1 MKLSVSLPQPR
12 AVGVAPVR
20 RRCLRHPR
28 SALLLVPML
37 ALLTLFCLA
46 PMGWVLVHSVAGE
59 HGLSLDNFRTIA
71 GSPFYRQAFG
81 NSLSI
86 SFYSSVLAL
95 LITLPGAASLRR
107 VDGRFRNAVIALTN
121 MTGNLSGV
129 PLAFAFVILIGT
141 NGALTL
147 LLREWGWLQDFR
159 LYSRD
164 GLILLYTYFQL
175 PLGLLLFYPALDA
188 LDDHWQEAAALLG
201 AGHWAYWRHVALP
214 VLAPALLGTFILLL
228 ANAMGAYAT
237 AFALTS
243 GNFNL
248 VTVRIASL
256 VSGNID
262 LQPDLAAALSV
273 LLVGLLALVAAVN
286 QWLLKRTYHA
296 R

>member
-1 MKLSVSLPQPR
+1 MKTPVSLPLSAAAGEAFAQPPRVRHWR
-12 AVGVAPVR
+12 A
-20 RRCLRHPR
+20 
-28 SALLLVPML
+28 ALLLVPML

-46 PMGWVLVHSVAGE
+46 PMGWVLAHSVAGE
-59 HGLSLDNFRTIA
+59 HGLSLEHFETVLN
-71 GSPFYRQAFG
+71 SPFYRQAFD
-81 NSLSI
+81 NSLRI
-86 SFYSSVLAL
+86 SLYSSIIAL
-95 LITLPGAASLRR
+95 VITLIGAASLRR
-107 VDGRFRNAVIALTN
+107 VDGRLKDVVLALTN
-121 MTGNLSGV
+121 MTSNLSGV
-129 PLAFAFVILIGT
+129 PLAFAFIILIGT

-147 LLREWGWLQDFR
+147 LLRECGLLQDFH
-159 LYSRD
+159 LYSRN

-175 PLGLLLFYPALDA
+175 PLGLLLLYPALDA

-201 AGHWAYWRHVALP
+201 ASHWAYWRHVALP

-273 LLVGLLALVAAVN
+273 LLVGLLSLVAAVN
-286 QWLLKRTYHA
+286 QWLLKRGSRA

>member
-1 MKLSVSLPQPR
+1 MKLSVSPPLPR
-12 AVGVAPVR
+12 AACIVPARGR
-20 RRCLRHPR
+20 RLHHWR

-46 PMGWVLVHSVAGE
+46 PMGWVLAHSVAGE
-59 HGLSLDNFRTIA
+59 HSLSLDNFRIIA

-86 SFYSSVLAL
+86 SLYSSVLAL
-95 LITLPGAASLRR
+95 LITLPGAVSLRR
-107 VDGRFRNAVIALTN
+107 AGGRFRNAVIALTN

-141 NGALTL
+141 NGTLTL

-175 PLGLLLFYPALDA
+175 PLGLLLLYPALDA

-273 LLVGLLALVAAVN
+273 MLVGLLALVAAVN
-286 QWLLKRTYHA
+286 QWLLKRSYHA

>member
-1 MKLSVSLPQPR
+1 MKISLSSPLPMVADAVSARP
-12 AVGVAPVR
+12 
-20 RRCLRHPR
+20 RCLRYWR
-28 SALLLVPML
+28 AMLLLVPML
-37 ALLTLFCLA
+37 ALLALFCLA
-46 PMGWVLVHSVAGE
+46 PMGWVLAHSVQGE
-59 HGLSLDNFRTIA
+59 HGLSLEHFWVIL
-71 GSPFYRQAFG
+71 GSPFYRQAFD
-81 NSLSI
+81 NSLRI
-86 SFYSSVLAL
+86 SLYSSVIAL
-95 LITLPGAASLRR
+95 LITLFGAVSLRR
-107 VDGRFRNAVIALTN
+107 VDGRLKNAVIALTN
-121 MTGNLSGV
+121 MTSNLSGV
-129 PLAFAFVILIGT
+129 PLAFAFIILIGT

-147 LLREWGWLQDFR
+147 LLRQWGWLQDFH
-159 LYSRD
+159 LYSRN

-175 PLGLLLFYPALDA
+175 PLGLLLLYPALDA

-201 AGHWAYWRHVALP
+201 ASHWAYWRHIALP

-262 LQPDLAAALSV
+262 LEPNLAAALSV
-273 LLVGLLALVAAVN
+273 LLVALLALVAAVN
-286 QWLLKRTYHA
+286 QWLLKRSYHA

>member
-1 MKLSVSLPQPR
+1 MAADPLSFRLR
-12 AVGVAPVR
+12 A
-20 RRCLRHPR
+20 LRYWR
-28 SALLLVPML
+28 AALLLLPML
-37 ALLTLFCLA
+37 VLTALFCLV
-46 PMGWVLVHSVAGE
+46 PMGWVLAHSVESE
-59 HGLSLDNFRTIA
+59 HGLSLGHFRGILE
-71 GSPFYRQAFG
+71 SPFYRQAFD
-81 NSLSI
+81 NSLRI
-86 SFYSSVLAL
+86 SLYSSVIAL
-95 LITLPGAASLRR
+95 LVSLLGAVSLRR
-107 VDGRFRNAVIALTN
+107 VDSRLKNAVIALTN
-121 MTGNLSGV
+121 MTSNLSGV
-129 PLAFAFVILIGT
+129 PLAFAFIILIGT

-147 LLREWGWLQDFR
+147 LLRQWGWLQDFH
-159 LYSRD
+159 LYSRN

-175 PLGLLLFYPALDA
+175 PLGLLLLYPALDA

-201 AGHWAYWRHVALP
+201 ANHWAYWRYIALP

-262 LQPDLAAALSV
+262 LEPDLAAALSV
-273 LLVGLLALVAAVN
+273 LLVALLALVAAVN
-286 QWLLKRTYHA
+286 QWLLKRSHHA

>member
-1 MKLSVSLPQPR
+1 MKTPVSSPLPTTVGEAFVQPPRVRYWR
-12 AVGVAPVR
+12 A
-20 RRCLRHPR
+20 
-28 SALLLVPML
+28 ALLLLPML

-46 PMGWVLVHSVAGE
+46 PMGWVLEHSVAGE
-59 HGLSLDNFRTIA
+59 HGLSLENFEVVLS
-71 GSPFYRQAFG
+71 SPFYRQAFD
-81 NSLSI
+81 NSLRI
-86 SFYSSVLAL
+86 SLYSSVIAL
-95 LITLPGAASLRR
+95 VMTLIGAASLRR
-107 VDGRFRNAVIALTN
+107 VDGRLKDAVIALTN
-121 MTGNLSGV
+121 MTSNLSGV
-129 PLAFAFVILIGT
+129 PLAFAFIILIGT

-147 LLREWGWLQDFR
+147 LLREWGLLQDLH
-159 LYSRD
+159 LYSRN

-175 PLGLLLFYPALDA
+175 PLGLLLLYPALDA

-201 AGHWAYWRHVALP
+201 ASHWAYWRHVALP

-228 ANAMGAYAT
+228 TNAMGAYAT

-273 LLVGLLALVAAVN
+273 LLVGLLSLVAAVN
-286 QWLLKRTYHA
+286 QWLLKRNSNA